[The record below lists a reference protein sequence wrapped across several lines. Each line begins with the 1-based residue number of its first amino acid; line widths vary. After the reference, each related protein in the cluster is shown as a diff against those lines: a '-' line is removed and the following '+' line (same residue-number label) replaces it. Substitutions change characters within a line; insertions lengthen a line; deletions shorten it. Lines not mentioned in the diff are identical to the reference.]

1 MGNFAGM
8 VNLKFCSHSTGKS
21 QIRKNANT
29 QICKNA
35 NTVCDQLKTHLEQEL
50 LNTQENLQK
59 DSKIL
64 FSMQS
69 VSYTAFFNN
78 SNKNANTV
86 CAQLKTHLE
95 QELLNT
101 QENLENILKFLQI
114 PKFSTESSEHVP
126 LNCSS
131 KEENYQSSCLPCL
144 PSQALVKYQIT
155 LENSPLC

>member
-1 MGNFAGM
+1 M
-8 VNLKFCSHSTGKS
+8 L
-21 QIRKNANT
+21 IL
-29 QICKNA
+29 
-35 NTVCDQLKTHLEQEL
+35 CDQSKTHLEQEL
-50 LNTQENLQK
+50 LNTQENLKK
-59 DSKIL
+59 DSKIP

-101 QENLENILKFLQI
+101 WENLQNILKFLQI

-131 KEENYQSSCLPCL
+131 KEENYQSYLPCL

-155 LENSPLC
+155 LEKSPLS

>member
-1 MGNFAGM
+1 MSLGYMGNFAGM
-8 VNLKFCSHSTGKS
+8 VNLKFCSHGTGKY

-29 QICKNA
+29 QI
-35 NTVCDQLKTHLEQEL
+35 H
-50 LNTQENLQK
+50 
-59 DSKIL
+59 
-64 FSMQS
+64 
-69 VSYTAFFNN
+69 
-78 SNKNANTV
+78 KNANTV

-155 LENSPLC
+155 LENNPLC